1 MLSAVRC
8 VDRFFVKRIRGG
20 RVRPAPFVDRQTPTF
35 RQAPGWFGTRR
46 PLLRWHAPPIPQ
58 SSVAHR
64 PDRGRPHQG
73 TAGSGLY
80 RMRYPATPA
89 SMAREPGGGAWVSTL
104 IMPREASSA
113 FPLLPSRTGI
123 GRRQPARASL
133 PAPSMVGVHQIEAR
147 NTHQWWPPGDPGG
160 HSGRRPPGRDSLR
173 PSGQV
178 PLRRRHLSGPGG
190 GNPPRHSGLI
200 R

>member
-8 VDRFFVKRIRGG
+8 IDRFFVKRMGVG
-20 RVRPAPFVDRQTPTF
+20 RVRPAPSVDRQTPTF

-46 PLLRWHAPPIPQ
+46 PLRRWHAPPIPQ

-73 TAGSGLY
+73 TASSGLY

-104 IMPREASSA
+104 IMPRDAPSA
-113 FPLLPSRTGI
+113 FPLLPLRTVV
-123 GRRQPARASL
+123 GRRQPGRASP
-133 PAPSMVGVHQIEAR
+133 PAPPTVGVHHIEAGLTCTDEKR
-147 NTHQWWPPGDPGG
+147 ITTKN
-160 HSGRRPPGRDSLR
+160 
-173 PSGQV
+173 
-178 PLRRRHLSGPGG
+178 LSATA
-190 GNPPRHSGLI
+190 RQRCH
-200 R
+200 